1 MADTTVSLDTSSQL
15 RTCSV
20 TSSTSVRVDD
30 QPLATRI
37 KIMAPTI
44 SPDDLKA
51 IVDNALSAGKKIV
64 FDVSS
69 LAIFPIQILPT
80 ILSLKRAPSHAT
92 PPHACADIELEIG
105 KHHATKV
112 ETLKLK
118 KISPPITITE
128 AEECSVETITHM
140 SKSNQPWCSKLRA
153 PLPARDSTQDDDSSG
168 FQRSPPEHADIK
180 HVTQGAVAEILPDPL
195 IFCSDDSRELL
206 LKYMR
211 ELPTD
216 QACRLNLS
224 SVSQNS
230 MQTWCNVLAG
240 IITSRYRQGA
250 KHIEILL
257 PEGTLSTVARGLRC
271 LPAGSFSLK
280 EN

>member
-1 MADTTVSLDTSSQL
+1 MADTTVSLDTSSHL
-15 RTCSV
+15 RTFSV

-30 QPLATRI
+30 QALATRI
-37 KIMAPTI
+37 KIMDPTI
-44 SPDDLKA
+44 SPKDLKA
-51 IVDNALSAGKKIV
+51 IADHALSAGKKVV
-64 FDVSS
+64 FDVSQ
-69 LAIFPIQILPT
+69 LAIFPIEILPA
-80 ILSLKRAPSHAT
+80 ILSIKRGPSHA
-92 PPHACADIELEIG
+92 PPHACTDVELEIG
-105 KHHATKV
+105 KHHAAKV

-128 AEECSVETITHM
+128 AKECSVETITHM
-140 SKSNQPWCSKLRA
+140 SQSNQPWCSKLRA

-168 FQRSPPEHADIK
+168 FQRSPLEHADIK
-180 HVTQGAVAEILPDPL
+180 RVIQDAVAEILPAPL

-224 SVSQNS
+224 SVFQND
-230 MQTWCNVLAG
+230 MRTWCNVLSD
-240 IITSRYRQGA
+240 IITSRHRQGA

-257 PEGTLSTVARGLRC
+257 PEGTLSTVARGLRS
-271 LPAGSFSLK
+271 LPAESFSLR